1 MNYTVPTEADLS
13 LNNLEIGSN
22 INFTEGFAFFLSTFT
37 LAPGPLVYQ
46 IQNVSFNKTVN
57 KKIKE
62 ICGGKRDQVFS
73 FFNTYVFKNF

>member
-22 INFTEGFAFFLSTFT
+22 INFTEGFAFYVPAFP
-37 LAPGPLVYQ
+37 LAPGPLVYE
-46 IQNVSFNKTVN
+46 IQNVSSNKAVN

-62 ICGGKRDQVFS
+62 FCGGKRGLLVLQYICF
-73 FFNTYVFKNF
+73 

>member
-13 LNNLEIGSN
+13 LNNLEIGNN
-22 INFTEGFAFFLSTFT
+22 INFTGGIYTFT